1 MRSSPPA
8 RAIRRVMRTSC
19 LAVAC
24 CCAAALPA
32 SSAVEAAAPNPIVSA
47 AMSDGCASA
56 VSGVQSLAKVV
67 STRDANYHC
76 LGVSV
81 DGSANILGIRFE
93 THEMATT
100 RRQVPRPVRVKEFA
114 PIDVA
119 SEHGAVLDGT
129 PGHDAV
135 ILQGRIVA
143 GSPVASLV
151 IRFLHNGITGEFQ
164 ECPIRLDRRED
175 GNWHLVNDHDQ
186 DVSTVL
192 VKTWSLPIVGTVGI
206 ETLAG
211 ICASG

>member
-1 MRSSPPA
+1 
-8 RAIRRVMRTSC
+8 MRTSC

-24 CCAAALPA
+24 CSIAVLLA
-32 SSAVEAAAPNPIVSA
+32 STGAHAVPPDATAGAT
-47 AMSDGCASA
+47 MSDRCASA
-56 VSGVQSLAKVV
+56 VPWVQPLAKVV

-76 LGVSV
+76 LGVSI
-81 DGSANILGIRFE
+81 DGRADIRGIRFE
-93 THEMATT
+93 THDMAADAAT
-100 RRQVPRPVRVKEFA
+100 RRDASRAVRVKEFA
-114 PIDVA
+114 PAEVA

-164 ECPIRLDRRED
+164 ECPIRLNRRED
-175 GNWHLVNDHDQ
+175 GNWHLVNDRDQ
-186 DVSTVL
+186 DVSTVQ
-192 VKTWSLPIVGTVGI
+192 VRTWSLPIVGTVGI

-211 ICASG
+211 LCRGS